1 MKVCLII
8 NFIPTSE
15 NIRGAS
21 ALPYHIIAGA
31 KESLIDSSCK
41 DNIEFI
47 VYSFNFNDISDE
59 QIARVE
65 EELGIIIKKIPLPNW
80 YRWIVKLHLLFL
92 RIFLKYPFINY
103 IKFFQYLQRIYTHS
117 EMIS

>member
-47 VYSFNFNDISDE
+47 VYSVNFNDISDE
-59 QIARVE
+59 QITSVV
-65 EELGIIIKKIPLPNW
+65 LTYFPKISFYQL
-80 YRWIVKLHLLFL
+80 YQVA
-92 RIFLKYPFINY
+92 
-103 IKFFQYLQRIYTHS
+103 S
-117 EMIS
+117 EIRK